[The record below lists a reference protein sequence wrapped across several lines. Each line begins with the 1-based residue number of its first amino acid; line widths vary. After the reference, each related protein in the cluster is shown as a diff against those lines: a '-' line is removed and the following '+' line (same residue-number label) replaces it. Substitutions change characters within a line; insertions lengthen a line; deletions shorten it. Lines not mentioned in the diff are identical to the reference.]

1 MILSN
6 LKRFLSIVLVLI
18 LLQNSKES
26 VEFTVDKL
34 EKMSVLACR
43 TSLATYSFSIK
54 GTFSDSTSLTDSF
67 TLNMETSTGNKIDG
81 KCTPI
86 QSLGVYSFSCSIDV
100 AKYPLDNVDIL
111 LPTTA
116 PQTTQ
121 YTFKN
126 WDTVIGAQPGVS
138 NKIDSVSC
146 SVTAQ
151 DTFTPTSITLDDCT
165 FDNKRRFNING
176 NWGLANSV
184 SKTNYGTTD
193 IVLDNQNQD
202 TAKCVYYSESNQ
214 FKCEVVVGGL
224 LNIKEQYVQILLNS
238 YKISAFNSG
247 ETAKDCDDDDDEYI
261 NSISA
266 TNYLTLLNKYF
277 LLICLLL
284 F

>member
-34 EKMSVLACR
+34 EKISVLACR

-116 PQTTQ
+116 PQTTK

-126 WDTVIGAQPGVS
+126 
-138 NKIDSVSC
+138 
-146 SVTAQ
+146 
-151 DTFTPTSITLDDCT
+151 
-165 FDNKRRFNING
+165 
-176 NWGLANSV
+176 
-184 SKTNYGTTD
+184 
-193 IVLDNQNQD
+193 
-202 TAKCVYYSESNQ
+202 
-214 FKCEVVVGGL
+214 
-224 LNIKEQYVQILLNS
+224 
-238 YKISAFNSG
+238 
-247 ETAKDCDDDDDEYI
+247 
-261 NSISA
+261 
-266 TNYLTLLNKYF
+266 
-277 LLICLLL
+277 
-284 F
+284 